1 MFDRLPPLQ
10 ALRAFEATA
19 RLLSM
24 SRAAEEL
31 HLTHGAVSRQIKTLE
46 NDLGVRLFTRM
57 TRRIVLTEAGAAFH
71 VAVVRALGDLMRE
84 TQHLRGHAPGK
95 RLSISTSVSFATKWL
110 APRLHR
116 LKAQYPQYDVHLDV
130 TDTNVDLRSSLVDV
144 AIRYGVGNYPHAE
157 SERVLD
163 EFVSPVC
170 SPDHLA
176 QHGALSSPSQL
187 LDCTLLH
194 EDRMLAN
201 WDQWFSLAGVGRRRA
216 RQGGA
221 YSHGSM
227 AIEAAIRGEGVALG
241 RSTLAADD
249 VGAGRLMVL
258 FPALQLKAERGYD
271 LVYRIGA
278 RHDPKVELLRKW
290 LMGEIATFL
299 GSA

>member
-1 MFDRLPPLQ
+1 
-10 ALRAFEATA
+10 
-19 RLLSM
+19 
-24 SRAAEEL
+24 
-31 HLTHGAVSRQIKTLE
+31 
-46 NDLGVRLFTRM
+46 
-57 TRRIVLTEAGAAFH
+57 
-71 VAVVRALGDLMRE
+71 
-84 TQHLRGHAPGK
+84 
-95 RLSISTSVSFATKWL
+95 
-110 APRLHR
+110 
-116 LKAQYPQYDVHLDV
+116 
-130 TDTNVDLRSSLVDV
+130 
-144 AIRYGVGNYPHAE
+144 
-157 SERVLD
+157 
-163 EFVSPVC
+163 
-170 SPDHLA
+170 
-176 QHGALSSPSQL
+176 
-187 LDCTLLH
+187 
-194 EDRMLAN
+194 MLAN

-299 GSA
+299 GST

>member
-19 RLLSM
+19 RQLSM

-31 HLTHGAVSRQIKTLE
+31 HLTHGAISRQIKALE
-46 NDLGVRLFTRM
+46 DDLGVRLFTRL
-57 TRRIVLTEAGAAFH
+57 TRRIVLTESGAAFH
-71 VAVVRALGDLMRE
+71 IAVTRVLGDLMRE
-84 TQHLRGHAPGK
+84 AQQLRGQDPNK
-95 RLSISTSVSFATKWL
+95 RLSISTSVSFAAKWL

-116 LKAQYPQYDVHLDV
+116 LKAQCPQYDVHLDV
-130 TDTNVDLRSSLVDV
+130 TDTNVDLRSSRVDV
-144 AIRYGVGNYPHAE
+144 AIRYGEGHYPHAE
-157 SERVLD
+157 AERVLD

-170 SPDHLA
+170 GQTYLA
-176 QHGALSSPSQL
+176 QHGGLSSPSDL
-187 LDCTLLH
+187 LECTLLH

-201 WDQWFSLAGVGRRRA
+201 WDQWFALAGIAKSRP
-216 RQGGA
+216 RQGAA

-249 VGAGRLMVL
+249 VGAGRLVVL
-258 FPALQLKAERGYD
+258 FPDLQLKAERGYD
-271 LVYRIGA
+271 LVYRVGA
-278 RHDPKVELLRKW
+278 RNAPKVALLRLW
-290 LMGEIATFL
+290 LEAEISMFL